1 MSWSGSV
8 ASSGSGSRRRP
19 RPLERMLF
27 ARTHKAA
34 LEEALVRRRETER
47 VRGEFWSGAV
57 NYFDKMERA
66 NGRFASWTS
75 DQSYKAR
82 YVCTV
87 LPINKTNGFDQF
99 HDVLGLSWDHLRIVH
114 VSEMTLYQWA
124 LS

>member
-8 ASSGSGSRRRP
+8 ASSSGSRRP
-19 RPLERMLF
+19 RQLDRMLF

-34 LEEALVRRRETER
+34 LEERLVRRREDER

-75 DQSYKAR
+75 DQSHKTR
-82 YVCTV
+82 YVQGV
-87 LPINKTNGFDQF
+87 PQL
-99 HDVLGLSWDHLRIVH
+99 
-114 VSEMTLYQWA
+114 VSQL
-124 LS
+124 